1 MFHWPLHHAHGHPPP
16 TLPASPPFSDLP
28 GPSSLKNVAR
38 GDMPNRSEDQADRT
52 YESNTPI
59 LLYVLYLS
67 PIRPASLLD
76 EYLQREEEVGLHLR

>member
-1 MFHWPLHHAHGHPPP
+1 
-16 TLPASPPFSDLP
+16 
-28 GPSSLKNVAR
+28 
-38 GDMPNRSEDQADRT
+38 MPNRSEDQADRT